1 MDTLVYCRFY
11 RDMVQ
16 WPYITAVV
24 NAAIGTDYTEEDLHR
39 IANRIITMTHD
50 FNAARGI
57 GRETEKLPE
66 WVTDKPMEDEEAP
79 ERSRRKRWSPCSP
92 TTTRSAAGG
101 SCRRSSSE
109 SSGATRTGPGLSREG
124 PGPVRVQ
131 SAWRLSAGAR
141 GSSDAS
147 RCSPCSPDSHPVSR

>member
-57 GRETEKLPE
+57 GRETREAAGRGSRS
-66 WVTDKPMEDEEAP
+66 KPMEDEEALTFP
-79 ERSRRKRWSPCSP
+79 QDEMASMLAGLLH
-92 TTTRSAAGG
+92 AARLG
-101 SCRRSSSE
+101 RAAAAASSE
-109 SSGATRTGPGLSREG
+109 RQRAGADGPGTLAQG
-124 PGPVRVQ
+124 CPGP
-131 SAWRLSAGAR
+131 SAFGAMRAAR
-141 GSSDAS
+141 GA
-147 RCSPCSPDSHPVSR
+147 PA